1 MPGGAPPSSSHQA
14 GPTRPLASESVRVP
28 SSRECPS
35 PFESGSVRV
44 PIQPGLRDLPSCGAC
59 CVSGACWL
67 YDALVGL
74 VGWACWLYDAL
85 VGWACWLYDVV
96 RTGSGAGGVPGETG
110 RGVPAPP
117 GNTSRILRGYPSGG
131 ISATPGRA
139 TSAVPRATGPGYHR
153 TIECTRQAGILG
165 PPQQPAGY
173 TPRAGGPSPASA
185 RPPAPPPRREHRIS
199 NLTPIAHPARRGS
212 TGLLWRVAGG
222 PEAGLGCGPLVGW
235 LPGSRHR
242 GAQAWGIRGRSALDA
257 GVRAGRRAGRAGMG
271 LALGKRVGSDPYYA
285 SYERSFEHLSSE
297 LHRLEVRDKPAS
309 APGQALRALT
319 AVCACLGT
327 GGPEEGPAPG
337 DREGYRQLW
346 PGRLCAGGS
355 VRGLGKARQQG
366 HNLWRLARAPI
377 ACSPIWL
384 WRRY

>member
-1 MPGGAPPSSSHQA
+1 MH
-14 GPTRPLASESVRVP
+14 
-28 SSRECPS
+28 S
-35 PFESGSVRV
+35 PCETATNAFRKE
-44 PIQPGLRDLPSCGAC
+44 D
-59 CVSGACWL
+59 SGASHDLQEMLSLICCGCPTCLMVHCLAANPRWPCL
-67 YDALVGL
+67 KSA
-74 VGWACWLYDAL
+74 
-85 VGWACWLYDVV
+85 
-96 RTGSGAGGVPGETG
+96 
-110 RGVPAPP
+110 
-117 GNTSRILRGYPSGG
+117 SRIHVHFELY
-131 ISATPGRA
+131 
-139 TSAVPRATGPGYHR
+139 
-153 TIECTRQAGILG
+153 
-165 PPQQPAGY
+165 
-173 TPRAGGPSPASA
+173 GPSPASA